1 LEGEKEGIRECFGRF
16 IGSSIDTL
24 SQICHILP
32 HNEMAAAMQD
42 IMDMLKALADERRI
56 RILHALQGGELC
68 VCQLIALLE
77 LAPSTVSK
85 HLTIL
90 RSARLVDSRKEGR
103 WMSYRLSKEF
113 RPPSAGKVLAGLFRD
128 MEKTPEIVEDRRH
141 MKRICDEGLDVLC
154 RRLFCKPRKIAGR
167 NNT

>member
-1 LEGEKEGIRECFGRF
+1 
-16 IGSSIDTL
+16 
-24 SQICHILP
+24 
-32 HNEMAAAMQD
+32 MQD
-42 IMDMLKALADERRI
+42 IMDMLKALADEKRI
-56 RILHALQGGELC
+56 RILYALKGGELC

-103 WMSYRLSKEF
+103 WMYYRLSKEL

-128 MEKTPEIVEDRRH
+128 MEEAASIVADRKRL
-141 MKRICDEGLDVLC
+141 KRICEEDLSALC
-154 RRLFCKPRKIAGR
+154 RRLFDKL
-167 NNT
+167 